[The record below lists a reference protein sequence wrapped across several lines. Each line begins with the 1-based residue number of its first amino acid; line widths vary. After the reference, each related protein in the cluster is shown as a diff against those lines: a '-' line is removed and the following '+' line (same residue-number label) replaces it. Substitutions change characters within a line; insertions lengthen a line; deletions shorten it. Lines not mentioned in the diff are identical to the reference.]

1 MKHPE
6 GSSAGRDRTLWL
18 VAAVALIGLGQVLL
32 AGRSQGAL
40 AEFWL
45 AVALAW
51 ACAASLWEFKGD
63 RWASR
68 WWIAPAAALIAAS
81 LIELAPAHYQ
91 TAHRIAPLAAGI
103 GLALLRGP
111 REIRR
116 QARALS
122 MLLCP
127 LLLPAPRLA
136 RELID
141 LCPPTAVATGLA
153 LKAAGIPVA
162 RTGIELRLPSSTML
176 VFQGCSGLDQIVAL
190 LFVALFAIFL
200 FDTGRAAKVWLLASA
215 ALVGFACNAVRIAAL
230 AVLADRGQMQRF
242 AAWHDGA
249 LSPLCTVGA
258 VALALAI
265 WLPLLRR
272 QVSAAA

>member
-1 MKHPE
+1 M
-6 GSSAGRDRTLWL
+6 
-18 VAAVALIGLGQVLL
+18 LL

-51 ACAASLWEFKGD
+51 ACAASLWEFTGD
-63 RWASR
+63 RSASR
-68 WWIAPAAALIAAS
+68 WWIAPGAALVAAS
-81 LIELAPAHYQ
+81 LLELAPVQYQ

-116 QARALS
+116 QARALA

-141 LCPPTAVATGLA
+141 LCPPTAVLAELA
-153 LKAAGIPVA
+153 LRIAGVPVA
-162 RTGIELRLPSSTML
+162 RAGIELRLQSSSVL
-176 VFQGCSGLDQIVAL
+176 VFQGCSGLSQVSAL
-190 LFVALFAIFL
+190 LFMALFAIFL

-249 LSPLCTVGA
+249 LSPLCTLGA

-272 QVSAAA
+272 QAPATS